1 MDFHKISG
9 HTILLATTA
18 IAAVLIAVA
27 VRYGCLA
34 GGLDAGT
41 ANLVFVIV
49 LAVETVAY
57 LLLVKSIVRFV
68 ENRLTKR
75 GEKKARSA
83 AATSPAPTD
92 TPVPAEET
100 TYDRI
105 VRERFEE
112 SVAVFREYT
121 AKVIGPHISADELA
135 RLDGYIESFAKEQ
148 PLGET
153 EPLKVPSHKISNND
167 LYHYGWNL
175 WHHFR
180 AGRADKRQ
188 ECAVEWLK
196 AVFAN
201 LENVE
206 PGTIKGKLTI
216 HDPNGHLAR
225 QKSIPD
231 FLQFLKE

>member
-41 ANLVFVIV
+41 ANLVFAVV
-49 LAVETVAY
+49 LAVEAVVY

-68 ENRLTKR
+68 ENRLAKR
-75 GEKKARSA
+75 NEKKARSIA
-83 AATSPAPTD
+83 IGS
-92 TPVPAEET
+92 PVPAEET

-180 AGRADKRQ
+180 SGRADKRQ

-201 LENVE
+201 LANVE